1 MGLEGEVREM
11 GETKIKE
18 LVMRVKRTKK
28 RISNVSPLLA
38 RVDDVARIWIRRRR
52 KDKEKEK

>member
-28 RISNVSPLLA
+28 RISNISPLLA
-38 RVDDVARIWIRRRR
+38 RVDDVARIWIKKR
-52 KDKEKEK
+52 KNKEKEK

>member
-1 MGLEGEVREM
+1 MEREAGEM

-28 RISNVSPLLA
+28 RISNISPLLA
-38 RVDDVARIWIRRRR
+38 RVDDVARIWIKKRR

>member
-1 MGLEGEVREM
+1 MERETREM

-18 LVMRVKRTKK
+18 VVMRVKRNKK
-28 RISNVSPLLA
+28 RISNISPLLA
-38 RVDDVARIWIRRRR
+38 RVDDVARIWIKKRR

>member
-1 MGLEGEVREM
+1 M